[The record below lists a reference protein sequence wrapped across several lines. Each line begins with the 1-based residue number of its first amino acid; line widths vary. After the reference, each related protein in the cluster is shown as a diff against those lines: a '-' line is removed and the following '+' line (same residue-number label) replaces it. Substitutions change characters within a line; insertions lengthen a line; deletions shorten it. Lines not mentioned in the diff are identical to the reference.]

1 MGAPKGPSNS
11 QIKSDAMVE
20 EARVK
25 FEADRRAFLERVAG
39 YDIAAEGQSRLDGG
53 SLEYIDPSFKDP
65 NDFGIAGLSIPGK
78 FDPSL
83 DFTRFDTRRGP
94 DLSWATTPNLGFTP
108 EWAIDWHQYNKQQ
121 NANKGGSFFG
131 NVFGHA
137 LNTLIP
143 RTANP
148 FEHARD
154 TARMPHSTNRG
165 PLG

>member
-1 MGAPKGPSNS
+1 MGTPKGPSNS

-20 EARVK
+20 EERVR
-25 FEADRRAFLERVAG
+25 FEADRRNFLERVAS
-39 YDIAAEGQSRLDGG
+39 YDIASEGQRRMDGG

-83 DFTRFDTRRGP
+83 DFSKFDTRRGP
-94 DLSWATTPNLGFTP
+94 DLSWAQTPSLGFTP
-108 EWAIDWHQYNKQQ
+108 DWAIDWHQYNKQQ
-121 NANKGGSFFG
+121 AARNDKGFFG

-148 FEHARD
+148 WEHARD
-154 TARMPHSTNRG
+154 TARLPHSTNRG